1 LIVAEI
7 ELDNTDQVIDIP
19 NWLGPEVTE
28 LSKFYNAN
36 LAGRPFEK
44 WRVSYDALIERL
56 EG

>member
-1 LIVAEI
+1 
-7 ELDNTDQVIDIP
+7 VIAIP